1 MNCSFDFS
9 GRTALVTG
17 GVSGIGAATS
27 LAFKR
32 AGANVIACGYTDQE
46 LDAARA
52 DPRFAGIDIR
62 RLDVGDNA
70 AVKALVGGL
79 AALDFVVNSAGIIR
93 RGAEHDPEVFDQVV
107 DVNLSGGMRVATAA
121 RPLLARSKGAIVFIA
136 SIMAYFG
143 GPVQPAYSAS
153 KGAVRNLTMSLGCAY
168 AADGIRVNAV
178 APGWVLTELS
188 RGARENPERSAQIN
202 SRIALGRWADPAEIA
217 DPILFLC
224 SDAARYMTGTVM
236 LVDGGYSSLG

>member
-1 MNCSFDFS
+1 MNFSFDFS

-32 AGANVIACGYTDQE
+32 AGASVIACGYTDQE
-46 LDAARA
+46 LAAARA
-52 DPRFAGIDIR
+52 DARFAGIDIR
-62 RLDVGDNA
+62 RLDVTDHA
-70 AVKALVGGL
+70 AVKGLVGGL
-79 AALDFVVNSAGIIR
+79 PVLDFVVNSAGTIR

-107 DVNLSGGMRVATAA
+107 DVNLSGGMRVAAAA
-121 RPLLARSKGAIVFIA
+121 RPLLARSRGAIVFIA

-143 GPVQPAYSAS
+143 GPAQPAYSAS

-202 SRIALGRWADPAEIA
+202 SRIALGRWAEPAEIA